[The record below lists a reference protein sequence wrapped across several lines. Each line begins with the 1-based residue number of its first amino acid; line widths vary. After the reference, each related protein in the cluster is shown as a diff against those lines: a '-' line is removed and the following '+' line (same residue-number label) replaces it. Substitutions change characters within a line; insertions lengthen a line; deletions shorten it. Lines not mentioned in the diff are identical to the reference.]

1 MTVYHFSL
9 VVSDPVELTA
19 SLADSLYSSGCDD
32 ATPSMCNGTLTL
44 DFHREAPSL
53 EEAIQ
58 TAIANVRKVGLGTA
72 RVEIDPALVGTA
84 G

>member
-1 MTVYHFSL
+1 VNKYRFRL
-9 VVSDPVELTA
+9 VVSDPSGLTESVA
-19 SLADSLYSSGCDD
+19 EVLYSAGCDD
-32 ATPSMCNGTLTL
+32 STPSQCNGTLTL

-58 TAIANVRKVGLGTA
+58 TAIANVRKVGFATA
-72 RVEIDPALVGTA
+72 RVEIDPAVVGSV